1 MLCACQAGVKAPLD
15 NGITPSAGSR
25 NQTERRCRVER
36 FDAYKEDVCSLRCD
50 LHTHSVFSDGTY
62 TPGEL
67 AAEAK
72 RLGLIVALTDHNT
85 AAGLP
90 EFMDAA
96 QKLGVTAVP
105 GVEFST
111 EHDGKELHLL
121 GLFVLPEHYA
131 AVERMV
137 KEQHILKEISN
148 IELVERLNQA
158 GYLIDYAK
166 VKGRNPNGNANR
178 AHMAA
183 ELLEQ
188 GYVTSIR
195 EAFDT
200 ILSDNGGLYVPPS
213 RLQLIDVIKDLR
225 RIGILPVLA
234 HPLQELTEPE
244 LRALLPDAIAAGLA
258 GIETM
263 HSSYTPEMISLAER
277 IAAEFSLLPS
287 GGSDFHGSVKPD
299 ISLGTGK
306 GWLCIPSKIYSDLL
320 AVWKCRHL

>member
-1 MLCACQAGVKAPLD
+1 MEKSKQHSEK
-15 NGITPSAGSR
+15 
-25 NQTERRCRVER
+25 
-36 FDAYKEDVCSLRCD
+36 VCSLRCD

-62 TPGEL
+62 TPGEIV
-67 AAEAK
+67 AEAK

-85 AAGLP
+85 AAGLS

-96 QKLGVTAVP
+96 HRLGVTAVP

-111 EHDGKELHLL
+111 EYKGKELHLL

-131 AVERMV
+131 VVERMV
-137 KEQHILKEISN
+137 KEQHVLKEISN
-148 IELVERLNQA
+148 MELVERLNQA

-178 AHMAA
+178 AHIAA

-188 GYVTSIR
+188 GCVTSIR

-200 ILSDNGGLYVPPS
+200 ILSDHGGFYVPPP
-213 RLQLIDVIKDLR
+213 RLQLIDVIQELR
-225 RIGILPVLA
+225 RIGVLPVLA

-244 LRALLPDAIAAGLA
+244 LRELLPKAIEAGVAGL
-258 GIETM
+258 ETM
-263 HSSYTPEMISLAER
+263 HSSYTPEMIGLAEK

-287 GGSDFHGSVKPD
+287 GGSDFHGSIKPD

-306 GWLCIPSKIYSDLL
+306 GRLCIPSKTYSNLFTAWDRL
-320 AVWKCRHL
+320 RR

>member
-1 MLCACQAGVKAPLD
+1 MEKTTKDCAELH
-15 NGITPSAGSR
+15 
-25 NQTERRCRVER
+25 E
-36 FDAYKEDVCSLRCD
+36 LRCD

-62 TPGEL
+62 TPGEII
-67 AAEAK
+67 AEAK
-72 RLGLIVALTDHNT
+72 RLNLIVALTDHNT
-85 AAGLP
+85 VAGLP
-90 EFMDAA
+90 EFTDAA

-111 EHDGKELHLL
+111 EYHGKELHLL
-121 GLFVLPEHYA
+121 GLFVLPKHHA
-131 AVERMV
+131 AIERMV

-148 IELVERLNQA
+148 MDLVERLNQA

-183 ELLEQ
+183 ELLEC
-188 GYVTSIR
+188 GYVASIR

-200 ILSDNGGLYVPPS
+200 ILSDNGGFYVPPL
-213 RLQLIDVIKDLR
+213 RLQLLDVIEDLR
-225 RIGILPVLA
+225 HMGVIPVLA
-234 HPLQELTEPE
+234 HPLQELTEAE
-244 LRALLPDAIAAGLA
+244 LRELLPHAIKAGLA

-263 HSSYTPEMISLAER
+263 HASYTPEVIRLAEK
-277 IAAEFSLLPS
+277 IALEFNLLSS

-306 GWLCIPSKIYSDLL
+306 GWLCIPVSKYLDLQAL
-320 AVWKCRHL
+320 QKKLIAD

>member
-1 MLCACQAGVKAPLD
+1 MEHFEPYRDDVAP
-15 NGITPSAGSR
+15 
-25 NQTERRCRVER
+25 
-36 FDAYKEDVCSLRCD
+36 LRCD

-62 TPGEL
+62 TPGEII
-67 AAEAK
+67 AEAK

-111 EHDGKELHLL
+111 EYKGTELHLL

-137 KEQHILKEISN
+137 KEQHVLKEISN
-148 IELVERLNQA
+148 MELVERLNQA
-158 GYLIDYAK
+158 GYLIDYMK
-166 VKGRNPNGNANR
+166 VKRRNPNGNANR

-183 ELLEQ
+183 ELLDQ

-200 ILSDNGGLYVPPS
+200 ILSDNGGFYVPPS
-213 RLQLIDVIKDLR
+213 RLQLIDVIKELR
-225 RIGILPVLA
+225 RIGVLPILA

-244 LRALLPDAIAAGLA
+244 LRDLLPNAIEAGLA
-258 GIETM
+258 GMETM
-263 HSSYTPEMISLAER
+263 HSSYMPETIALAEK
-277 IAAEFSLLPS
+277 IAAEFNLLSS
-287 GGSDFHGSVKPD
+287 GGSDFHGSVKPG
-299 ISLGTGK
+299 ISLGTGR
-306 GWLCIPSKIYSDLL
+306 GWLCIPSKIYSNL
-320 AVWKCRHL
+320 ATFPRR

>member
-1 MLCACQAGVKAPLD
+1 MKQIENHCA
-15 NGITPSAGSR
+15 
-25 NQTERRCRVER
+25 E
-36 FDAYKEDVCSLRCD
+36 DAFLRCD

-62 TPGEL
+62 TPGEII
-67 AAEAK
+67 AEAK
-72 RLGLIVALTDHNT
+72 HLGLIVALTDHNT

-96 QKLGVTAVP
+96 RELGVTAVP

-111 EHDGKELHLL
+111 EYKGKELHLL

-131 AVERMV
+131 AIERMV

-148 IELVERLNQA
+148 MELVERLNQA

-200 ILSDNGGLYVPPS
+200 ILSENGGFYVPPL
-213 RLQLIDVIKDLR
+213 RLQLTDVIRELR
-225 RIGILPVLA
+225 RIGVLPVLA
-234 HPLQELTEPE
+234 HPLQELTESE
-244 LRALLPDAIAAGLA
+244 LRELLPAAKEAGLL
-258 GIETM
+258 GMETA
-263 HSSYTPEMISLAER
+263 HSSYPPDTIRFAEK
-277 IAAEFSLLPS
+277 IASEFHLLSS

-306 GWLCIPSKIYSDLL
+306 GWLCISPEIYSDLL
-320 AVWKCRHL
+320 AAREGLDLRE

>member
-1 MLCACQAGVKAPLD
+1 MEINKQPDDK
-15 NGITPSAGSR
+15 
-25 NQTERRCRVER
+25 
-36 FDAYKEDVCSLRCD
+36 VCSLRCD

-62 TPGEL
+62 TPNEII
-67 AAEAK
+67 AEAK

-90 EFMDAA
+90 EFMNAA
-96 QKLGVTAVP
+96 QKYGVTAVP

-111 EHDGKELHLL
+111 EYNGKELHLL

-137 KEQHILKEISN
+137 KEQHVLKEISN
-148 IELVERLNQA
+148 MELVERLNQA

-178 AHMAA
+178 AHVAA
-183 ELLEQ
+183 ELLER

-200 ILSDNGGLYVPPS
+200 ILSDGGGFYVPPA
-213 RLQLIDVIKDLR
+213 RLKLIDVIKELR
-225 RIGILPVLA
+225 HIGVLPVLA
-234 HPLQELTEPE
+234 HPLQELTEQE
-244 LRALLPDAIAAGLA
+244 LRELLPNTIEAGLV

-263 HSSYTPEMISLAER
+263 HSSYTSDMISLAEN
-277 IAAEFSLLPS
+277 IAAEYNLLSS

-299 ISLGTGK
+299 VSLGTGT
-306 GWLCIPSKIYSDLL
+306 GNLDIPVSIYISLL
-320 AVWKCRHL
+320 SALEKQC

>member
-1 MLCACQAGVKAPLD
+1 MEHFEPYRDDVAP
-15 NGITPSAGSR
+15 
-25 NQTERRCRVER
+25 
-36 FDAYKEDVCSLRCD
+36 LRCD

-62 TPGEL
+62 TPSEII
-67 AAEAK
+67 AEAK

-111 EHDGKELHLL
+111 EYNGKELHLL

-137 KEQHILKEISN
+137 KEQHVLKEISN
-148 IELVERLNQA
+148 MELVERLNQA
-158 GYLIDYAK
+158 GYSIDYMK
-166 VKGRNPNGNANR
+166 VKRRNPNGNANR

-183 ELLEQ
+183 ELLDQ
-188 GYVTSIR
+188 GYVSSIR

-200 ILSDNGGLYVPPS
+200 ILSDNGGFYVPPS
-213 RLQLIDVIKDLR
+213 RLQLIDVIKELK
-225 RIGILPVLA
+225 RIGVLPILA
-234 HPLQELTEPE
+234 HPLQELTEAE
-244 LRALLPDAIAAGLA
+244 LRNLLPNAIEAGLA
-258 GIETM
+258 GMETM
-263 HSSYTPEMISLAER
+263 HSSYTPETIALAEM
-277 IAAEFSLLPS
+277 IATEFNLLSS
-287 GGSDFHGSVKPD
+287 GGSDFHGSVKPG

-306 GWLCIPSKIYSDLL
+306 GWLCIPSEIYSNL
-320 AVWKCRHL
+320 VSFPGNNISI

>member
-1 MLCACQAGVKAPLD
+1 MK
-15 NGITPSAGSR
+15 
-25 NQTERRCRVER
+25 QTEPYCAEPR
-36 FDAYKEDVCSLRCD
+36 SLWCD
-50 LHTHSVFSDGTY
+50 LHAHSVFSDGTY
-62 TPGEL
+62 TPSEL
-67 AAEAK
+67 IAEAK
-72 RLGLIVALTDHNT
+72 CLDLIIALTDHNT

-96 QKLGVTAVP
+96 REQGVTAVP

-111 EHDGKELHLL
+111 EYQGKELHLL

-137 KEQHILKEISN
+137 KEQHVLKEISN
-148 IELVERLNQA
+148 MELVERLNQA

-178 AHMAA
+178 AHVAA
-183 ELLEQ
+183 ELMEH

-200 ILSDNGGLYVPPS
+200 ILSDEGGFYVAPS
-213 RLQLIDVIKDLR
+213 RLALTDVIQDLR
-225 RIGILPVLA
+225 RIGVLPVLA

-244 LRALLPDAIAAGLA
+244 LRELLPHAIEAGLV
-258 GIETM
+258 GMETM
-263 HSSYTPEMISLAER
+263 HSSYSVETISLAEK
-277 IAAEFSLLPS
+277 IAAEFHLLPS

-299 ISLGTGK
+299 ISLGTGR
-306 GWLCIPSKIYSDLL
+306 GGLRISSKIYSDLSAL
-320 AVWKCRHL
+320 AQG

>member
-1 MLCACQAGVKAPLD
+1 MESFEPYRD
-15 NGITPSAGSR
+15 
-25 NQTERRCRVER
+25 
-36 FDAYKEDVCSLRCD
+36 DVASLRCD

-62 TPGEL
+62 TPSEII
-67 AAEAK
+67 AEAK
-72 RLGLIVALTDHNT
+72 RLRLIVALTDHNT

-111 EHDGKELHLL
+111 EYKGKELHLL

-137 KEQHILKEISN
+137 KEQHVLKEISN
-148 IELVERLNQA
+148 MELVERLNQA

-200 ILSDNGGLYVPPS
+200 ILRDNGGFYVPPS
-213 RLQLIDVIKDLR
+213 RLQLIDVIKELR
-225 RIGILPVLA
+225 HIGVLPVLA

-244 LRALLPDAIAAGLA
+244 LRELLPNAIEAGLA
-258 GIETM
+258 GMETM
-263 HSSYTPEMISLAER
+263 HSSYTPEIVSLAEK
-277 IAAEFSLLPS
+277 IATEFNLLSS

-306 GWLCIPSKIYSDLL
+306 GWLCIPSEIYSNLL
-320 AVWKCRHL
+320 DIWKCRYLRPLPRDNAAQRG

>member
-1 MLCACQAGVKAPLD
+1 MEHFEPYRDDVAP
-15 NGITPSAGSR
+15 
-25 NQTERRCRVER
+25 
-36 FDAYKEDVCSLRCD
+36 LRCD

-62 TPGEL
+62 TPGEII
-67 AAEAK
+67 AEAK

-111 EHDGKELHLL
+111 EYNGKELHLL

-137 KEQHILKEISN
+137 KEQHVLKEISN
-148 IELVERLNQA
+148 MELVERLNQA
-158 GYLIDYAK
+158 GYLIDYMK
-166 VKGRNPNGNANR
+166 VKRRNPNGNANR

-183 ELLEQ
+183 ELLDQ

-200 ILSDNGGLYVPPS
+200 ILSDNGGFYVPPS
-213 RLQLIDVIKDLR
+213 RLQLIDVIKELR
-225 RIGILPVLA
+225 RIGVLPILA
-234 HPLQELTEPE
+234 HPLQELTELE
-244 LRALLPDAIAAGLA
+244 LRDLLPNAIEAGLA
-258 GIETM
+258 GMETM
-263 HSSYTPEMISLAER
+263 HSSYMPETIALAEK
-277 IAAEFSLLPS
+277 IAAEFNLLSS
-287 GGSDFHGSVKPD
+287 GGSDFHGSVKPG
-299 ISLGTGK
+299 ISLGTGR
-306 GWLCIPSKIYSDLL
+306 GWLCIPSKIYSNL
-320 AVWKCRHL
+320 ATFPRR

>member
-1 MLCACQAGVKAPLD
+1 MEKRKQYPDEAG
-15 NGITPSAGSR
+15 
-25 NQTERRCRVER
+25 
-36 FDAYKEDVCSLRCD
+36 SLRCD
-50 LHTHSVFSDGTY
+50 LHTHSVYSDGTY
-62 TPGEL
+62 TPGEIV
-67 AAEAK
+67 AEAK

-105 GVEFST
+105 GVEVST
-111 EHDGKELHLL
+111 EYAGKELHLL

-137 KEQHILKEISN
+137 KEQHVLKEISN
-148 IELVERLNQA
+148 MELVERLSQA

-166 VKGRNPNGNANR
+166 GKGRNPNGNANR

-200 ILSDNGGLYVPPS
+200 ILSDRGGFYVPPS
-213 RLQLIDVIKDLR
+213 RLQLIDVINELR
-225 RIGILPVLA
+225 RICVLPVLA
-234 HPLQELTEPE
+234 HPLQELSEQE
-244 LRALLPDAIAAGLA
+244 LRELLPHAIEVGLA
-258 GIETM
+258 GMETM
-263 HSSYTPEMISLAER
+263 HSSYTPEMISLAEK
-277 IAAEFSLLPS
+277 IAAEFSLLSS

-299 ISLGTGK
+299 IFLGTGK
-306 GWLCIPSKIYSDLL
+306 GWLCIPTEIYSNLL
-320 AVWKCRHL
+320 AAWKCRHLHSAHRNIAQQN

>member
-1 MLCACQAGVKAPLD
+1 MEHFEPYRDDVAP
-15 NGITPSAGSR
+15 
-25 NQTERRCRVER
+25 
-36 FDAYKEDVCSLRCD
+36 LRCD

-62 TPGEL
+62 TPGEII
-67 AAEAK
+67 AEAK

-111 EHDGKELHLL
+111 EYNGKELHLL

-131 AVERMV
+131 AIERMV
-137 KEQHILKEISN
+137 KEQHVLKEISN
-148 IELVERLNQA
+148 MELVERLNQA
-158 GYLIDYAK
+158 GYLIDYMK
-166 VKGRNPNGNANR
+166 VKRRNPNGNANR

-183 ELLEQ
+183 ELLDQ

-200 ILSDNGGLYVPPS
+200 ILSDNGGFYVPPS
-213 RLQLIDVIKDLR
+213 RLQLIDVIKELR
-225 RIGILPVLA
+225 RIGVLPILA

-244 LRALLPDAIAAGLA
+244 LRDLLPNAIEAGLA
-258 GIETM
+258 GMETM
-263 HSSYTPEMISLAER
+263 HSSYTPETIALAEN
-277 IAAEFSLLPS
+277 IAAEFNLLSS
-287 GGSDFHGSVKPD
+287 GGSDFHGSVKPG
-299 ISLGTGK
+299 ISLGTGR
-306 GWLCIPSKIYSDLL
+306 GWLCIPSKIYSNL
-320 AVWKCRHL
+320 ATFPRR

>member
-1 MLCACQAGVKAPLD
+1 MEHFEPYRDDVAP
-15 NGITPSAGSR
+15 
-25 NQTERRCRVER
+25 
-36 FDAYKEDVCSLRCD
+36 LRCD

-62 TPGEL
+62 TPGEII
-67 AAEAK
+67 AEAK

-111 EHDGKELHLL
+111 EYKGKELHLL

-137 KEQHILKEISN
+137 KEQHVLKEISN
-148 IELVERLNQA
+148 MELVERLNQA
-158 GYLIDYAK
+158 GYSIDYMK
-166 VKGRNPNGNANR
+166 VKRRNPNGNANR

-183 ELLEQ
+183 ELLDQ

-200 ILSDNGGLYVPPS
+200 ILSDNGGFYVPPS
-213 RLQLIDVIKDLR
+213 RLQLIDVIKELR
-225 RIGILPVLA
+225 RIGVLPILA
-234 HPLQELTEPE
+234 HPLQELAEPE
-244 LRALLPDAIAAGLA
+244 LRDLLPNAIEAGLA
-258 GIETM
+258 GMETM
-263 HSSYTPEMISLAER
+263 HSSYTPETIALAEK
-277 IAAEFSLLPS
+277 IAAEFNLLSS
-287 GGSDFHGSVKPD
+287 GGSDFHGSVKPG
-299 ISLGTGK
+299 ISLGTGR
-306 GWLCIPSKIYSDLL
+306 GWLCIPSKIYSNLL
-320 AVWKCRHL
+320 AVWKCRYLRFLPRDNAAQRG

>member
-1 MLCACQAGVKAPLD
+1 MEHFEPYRDDVAP
-15 NGITPSAGSR
+15 
-25 NQTERRCRVER
+25 
-36 FDAYKEDVCSLRCD
+36 LRCD

-62 TPGEL
+62 TPGEII
-67 AAEAK
+67 AEAK

-96 QKLGVTAVP
+96 KKLGVTAVP

-111 EHDGKELHLL
+111 EYNGKELHLL

-137 KEQHILKEISN
+137 KEQHVLKEISN
-148 IELVERLNQA
+148 MELVERLNQA
-158 GYLIDYAK
+158 GYLIDYMK
-166 VKGRNPNGNANR
+166 VKRRNPNGNANR

-183 ELLEQ
+183 ELLDQ

-200 ILSDNGGLYVPPS
+200 ILSDNGGFYVPPS
-213 RLQLIDVIKDLR
+213 RLQLIDVIKELR
-225 RIGILPVLA
+225 RIGVLPILA

-244 LRALLPDAIAAGLA
+244 LRDLLPNAIEAGLA
-258 GIETM
+258 GMETM
-263 HSSYTPEMISLAER
+263 HSSYTPETIALAEK
-277 IAAEFSLLPS
+277 IAAEFNLLSS
-287 GGSDFHGSVKPD
+287 GGSDFHGSVKPG
-299 ISLGTGK
+299 ISLGTGR
-306 GWLCIPSKIYSDLL
+306 GWLCIPSKIYSNL
-320 AVWKCRHL
+320 ATFPRR

>member
-1 MLCACQAGVKAPLD
+1 MAKSKQH
-15 NGITPSAGSR
+15 S
-25 NQTERRCRVER
+25 EE
-36 FDAYKEDVCSLRCD
+36 VCSMRCD

-62 TPGEL
+62 TPSEIV
-67 AAEAK
+67 AEAK

-96 QKLGVTAVP
+96 QTLGVTAVP

-111 EHDGKELHLL
+111 EYKGKELHLL

-137 KEQHILKEISN
+137 KEQHVLKEISN
-148 IELVERLNQA
+148 MELVERLNKA

-178 AHMAA
+178 AHVAA
-183 ELLEQ
+183 ELMEH

-200 ILSDNGGLYVPPS
+200 ILSDDGGFYVAPL
-213 RLQLIDVIKDLR
+213 RLALTDVIQDLR
-225 RIGILPVLA
+225 RIGVLPVLA
-234 HPLQELTEPE
+234 HQLQELTESE
-244 LRALLPDAIAAGLA
+244 LRELLPHAIEAGLV
-258 GIETM
+258 GMETM
-263 HSSYTPEMISLAER
+263 HSSYSMETISLAEK
-277 IAAEFSLLPS
+277 IAAEFNLLPS

-299 ISLGTGK
+299 ISLGTGR
-306 GWLCIPSKIYSDLL
+306 GGLRISSEIYSDLL
-320 AVWKCRHL
+320 ALAPK

>member
-1 MLCACQAGVKAPLD
+1 MEHFEPYRDDVAP
-15 NGITPSAGSR
+15 
-25 NQTERRCRVER
+25 
-36 FDAYKEDVCSLRCD
+36 LRCD

-62 TPGEL
+62 TPGEII
-67 AAEAK
+67 AEAK

-111 EHDGKELHLL
+111 EYNGKELHLL

-137 KEQHILKEISN
+137 KEQHVLKEISN
-148 IELVERLNQA
+148 MELVERLNQA
-158 GYLIDYAK
+158 GYLIDYMK
-166 VKGRNPNGNANR
+166 VKRRNPNGNTNR

-183 ELLEQ
+183 ELLDQ

-200 ILSDNGGLYVPPS
+200 ILSDNGGFYVPPS
-213 RLQLIDVIKDLR
+213 RLQLIDVIKELR
-225 RIGILPVLA
+225 RIGVLPILA

-244 LRALLPDAIAAGLA
+244 LRDLLPNAIEAGLA
-258 GIETM
+258 GMETM
-263 HSSYTPEMISLAER
+263 HSSYTPETIALAEK
-277 IAAEFSLLPS
+277 IAAEFNLLSS
-287 GGSDFHGSVKPD
+287 GGSDFHGSVKPG
-299 ISLGTGK
+299 ISLGTGR
-306 GWLCIPSKIYSDLL
+306 GWLCIPSKTYSNL
-320 AVWKCRHL
+320 ATFPRR

>member
-1 MLCACQAGVKAPLD
+1 MERSEECGGKACPL
-15 NGITPSAGSR
+15 
-25 NQTERRCRVER
+25 
-36 FDAYKEDVCSLRCD
+36 LCD

-62 TPGEL
+62 TPGEIV
-67 AAEAK
+67 AEAK

-90 EFMDAA
+90 EFMGAA

-111 EHDGKELHLL
+111 EHKGKELHLL
-121 GLFVLPEHYA
+121 GLFVFPEHYA

-137 KEQHILKEISN
+137 KEQHVLKEISN
-148 IELVERLNQA
+148 MELVERLNQA
-158 GYLIDYAK
+158 GYLIDYVK

-188 GYVTSIR
+188 GYVASIR

-200 ILSDNGGLYVPPS
+200 ILSNDGGFYVPPS
-213 RLQLIDVIKDLR
+213 RLQLLDVIKELG
-225 RIGILPVLA
+225 RIGVLPVLA
-234 HPLQELTEPE
+234 HPLQELTERE
-244 LRALLPDAIAAGLA
+244 LRELLPDAIEAGLA
-258 GIETM
+258 GMETM
-263 HSSYTPEMISLAER
+263 HASYTPEMISLAEK
-277 IAAEFSLLPS
+277 IAAEFRLLSS

-306 GWLCIPSKIYSDLL
+306 GWLCISSTVYSGLL
-320 AVWKCRHL
+320 AGWKCRYSRSVHRDRAVQSD